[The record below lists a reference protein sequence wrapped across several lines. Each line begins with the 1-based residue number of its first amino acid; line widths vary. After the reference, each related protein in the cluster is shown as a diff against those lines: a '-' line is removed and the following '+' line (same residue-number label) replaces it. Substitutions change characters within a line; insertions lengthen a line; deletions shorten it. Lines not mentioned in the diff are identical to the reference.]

1 MENTEGPRRI
11 RTAGKLVCLAG
22 ATVAVLYWLMFLGGL
37 RSPGI
42 SFPFLPLLVL
52 PALIPG
58 IIVWLIGWVIEGF
71 GRPARPR

>member
-22 ATVAVLYWLMFLGGL
+22 ATVAVLYWVLFFGGA
-37 RSPGI
+37 SPGH
-42 SFPFLPLLVL
+42 SFAFLPLLVL